1 MMTHEQYLTTKRF
14 PALDGLRAIAA
25 LLVVVFHY
33 GGPSWAMANGWI
45 GVHLFFVLSGFL
57 ITTLALREE
66 DRNGKI
72 SLANF
77 YIRRAFRILPV
88 YFAVLGII
96 VVFTYLRGQ
105 YTSSGLSGAMPYFL
119 TFTNEYAHNA
129 PFGQSWTLGVEQKFY
144 LVWPFLAFGIAALSF
159 PKRLGLAI
167 GLIALMIALIPVM
180 PYAGAYSP
188 IIIGCALAIG
198 LHYRKGFA
206 ILRVFTHPI
215 ASFGLLAALVVL
227 QIHVTDIEAYFQDGG
242 TIGGTTYAVL
252 VALFITSLIP
262 RGPIAWVFATPPMRF
277 IGERSYSVYLLQG
290 VAATVV
296 GLSIPQ
302 LGAHRT
308 LTAVVVTVVALI
320 ISDVLYRW
328 VEVPMID
335 VGRKVVAWRKTRS
348 DARSEPSAPDPTVR
362 EPEPALASG

>member
-1 MMTHEQYLTTKRF
+1 MMTHEQYLATKRF

-25 LLVVVFHY
+25 LLVVVYHY
-33 GGPSWAMANGWI
+33 GGPNWAMANGWI

-72 SLANF
+72 SLADF

-88 YFAVLGII
+88 YFAVLGI
-96 VVFTYLRGQ
+96 VVAFTYLRGK
-105 YTSSGLSGAMPYFL
+105 YSASGLSDAMPYFL
-119 TFTNEYAHNA
+119 TFTNEFAATA
-129 PFGQSWTLGVEQKFY
+129 PFGQSWTLGIEQKFY

-206 ILRVFTHPI
+206 VLRVFTHPI
-215 ASFGLLAALVVL
+215 AGFVLLTALVVV
-227 QIHVTDIEAYFQDGG
+227 QTHVTDIEAFLQDGG
-242 TIGGTTYAVL
+242 TVGGTTYAVL
-252 VALFITSLIP
+252 VALFIISLIP
-262 RGPIAWVFATPPMRF
+262 RGPIAWLFSTPPMRF

-290 VAATVV
+290 VAASVV
-296 GLSIPQ
+296 ALSIPQ
-302 LGAHRT
+302 LGVHRT
-308 LTAVVVTVVALI
+308 LTALVVTVVALI
-320 ISDVLYRW
+320 VSDVLYRW

-335 VGRKVVAWRKTRS
+335 VGRKVVAWRKTRA
-348 DARSEPSAPDPTVR
+348 DGRDKPEQANPTLREAEPV
-362 EPEPALASG
+362 LASG